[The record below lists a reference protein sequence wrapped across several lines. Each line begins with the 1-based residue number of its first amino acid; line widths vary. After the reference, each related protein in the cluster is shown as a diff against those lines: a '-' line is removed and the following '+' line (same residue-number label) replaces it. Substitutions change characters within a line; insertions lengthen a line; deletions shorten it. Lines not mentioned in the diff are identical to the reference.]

1 MAEAVFK
8 QLARSDGLTD
18 HFDVSSRGTKN
29 WDVGLRPD
37 PRTIQI
43 LQDHHY
49 FLESTKRA
57 EQITPNEISTTD
69 FLIAMSKRVAEEL
82 NHPKKTHFLMAF
94 VEHAETL
101 DIPDPYPT
109 NTFPEAFKM
118 IEEGVKAFYYSI
130 KQAHN
135 LSRS

>member
-37 PRTIQI
+37 PRTIQV

-49 FLESTKRA
+49 PLESTKRA
-57 EQITPNEISTTD
+57 EQITPNEIQTAD
-69 FLIAMSKRVAEEL
+69 YLITMSQRVAEEL
-82 NHPKKTHFLMAF
+82 NHPENTHLLMAF
-94 VEHAETL
+94 VENAQNL

-109 NTFPEAFKM
+109 DTFPEAYKM
-118 IEEGVKAFYYSI
+118 IKEGVKALYYFI

-135 LSRS
+135 LS